1 MLETSFSVIYFRWI
15 KFEEDVE
22 EGGNRWS
29 KPHVATLSLHSLF
42 ELRSLLLNGT
52 VMLDMEASNLEQIT
66 DLVLDNMINKG
77 ALPFEARDKV
87 SIAHQSN
94 I

>member
-1 MLETSFSVIYFRWI
+1 MAKSKFDLINPLVSGAHYSERRDQSFSLQIQRLQVDSKLSCVFLSFAPWGTNGLIFYTRWV

-42 ELRSLLLNGT
+42 ELR
-52 VMLDMEASNLEQIT
+52 
-66 DLVLDNMINKG
+66 
-77 ALPFEARDKV
+77 
-87 SIAHQSN
+87 
-94 I
+94 

>member
-1 MLETSFSVIYFRWI
+1 MHFRWI

-52 VMLDMEASNLEQIT
+52 VMLDMEASGLEQIT
-66 DLVLDNMINKG
+66 DLVLDNMINKNM
-77 ALPFEARDKV
+77 LSIDVKDKV
-87 SIAHQSN
+87 
-94 I
+94 